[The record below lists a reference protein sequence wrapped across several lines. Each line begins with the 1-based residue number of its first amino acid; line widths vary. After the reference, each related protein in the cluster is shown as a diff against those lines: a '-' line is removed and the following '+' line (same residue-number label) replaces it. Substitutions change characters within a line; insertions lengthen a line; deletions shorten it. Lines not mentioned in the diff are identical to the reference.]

1 MQFIVFPT
9 DLKYRT
15 LVNEIVGKI
24 AKRAPEKDLHSKDFL
39 GRRSV
44 NGANLPY
51 E

>member
-9 DLKYRT
+9 DLKHQT
-15 LVNEIVGKI
+15 LINETVGEI
-24 AKRAPEKDLHSKDFL
+24 EKRAPEKDLRSKDFL
-39 GRRSV
+39 GRRSG